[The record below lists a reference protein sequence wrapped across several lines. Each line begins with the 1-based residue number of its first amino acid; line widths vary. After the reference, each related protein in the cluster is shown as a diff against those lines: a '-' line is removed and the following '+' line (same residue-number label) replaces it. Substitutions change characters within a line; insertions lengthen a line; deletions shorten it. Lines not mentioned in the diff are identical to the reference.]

1 VFVLRQSHLKSL
13 EAAPGRAF
21 LHRLADHVRRVFPR
35 TENLLAAELL
45 QRVTSARDKARQYGL
60 TTEKNVALY
69 VDLGFGLGPNFE
81 SRPEC
86 EWIVRILE
94 EPGHSEHAKTYLIY
108 RDLPERN
115 P

>member
-1 VFVLRQSHLKSL
+1 MFVLRPLHLKAL
-13 EAAPGRAF
+13 EAVPERAF
-21 LHRLADHVRRVFPR
+21 QYRLVDHVRRVFPQ
-35 TENLLAAELL
+35 TERMLGTELL
-45 QRVTSARDKARQYGL
+45 HRVVQARDKARRYGL

-69 VDLGFGLGPNFE
+69 VDLGFGLGQNFE
-81 SRPEC
+81 TRPEC

-94 EPGHSEHAKTYLIY
+94 EPGHSENAKTFLIY